1 MRITLKIAAVALP
14 LLIAVSTA
22 SAQSGLF
29 GPGSNAA
36 SGSHDFSTPKASA
49 PVESKAPAKAA
60 APRTPSRAPK
70 PPAARA
76 TGQPLAQPAEQPVAE
91 PVEDPAP
98 AAEYLPEPEPL
109 DAAPAPP
116 MQEDD
121 TIAFMREEGAE
132 TASEGPSAGGLLV
145 RTIGALMLIV
155 GLLVAA
161 GYALKRLGGPK
172 FGTPRSDAP
181 ELAVLA
187 SVALGDKKSLT
198 VVRFGERTLLVGS
211 TTSGITLLADEHEYD
226 RPPVRSVG
234 YLLESA
240 DSPSFEDELALAS
253 RHDR

>member
-1 MRITLKIAAVALP
+1 MRIALKIAAVALP
-14 LLIAVSTA
+14 FVLAAAAPLAAA

-36 SGSHDFSTPKASA
+36 STSHDFSAPKASA
-49 PVESKAPAKAA
+49 PVETKAPAKAA
-60 APRTPSRAPK
+60 ATRPPARAPK
-70 PPAARA
+70 ASASRA
-76 TGQPLAQPAEQPVAE
+76 TEQPVEQPVAA

-98 AAEYLPEPEPL
+98 VDEYVPEAEPL

-121 TIAFMREEGAE
+121 AIAFMREDGAE
-132 TASEGPSAGGLLV
+132 SASEGPSAGGLLV

-155 GLLVAA
+155 GLLVGA

-211 TTSGITLLADEHEYD
+211 TTNGITLLADEHEYD

-240 DSPSFEDELALAS
+240 DSPTFEDELALAS